1 MTVKKQALRV
11 SFDGRLKLE
20 FHGAN
25 ITSDAG
31 LLVYRELDEAL
42 ELTTRSGGL
51 LDDWRTGKNTQHSLV
66 ALLRQSIFSS
76 PLKKSRNVSL
86 VIEP

>member
-1 MTVKKQALRV
+1 MGEGKKQALRV

-20 FHGAN
+20 FHGAT

-51 LDDWRTGKNTQHSLV
+51 LDDWRTGKNTQLGSNPRK
-66 ALLRQSIFSS
+66 AAS
-76 PLKKSRNVSL
+76 K
-86 VIEP
+86 VINCDSGRRKNIANP